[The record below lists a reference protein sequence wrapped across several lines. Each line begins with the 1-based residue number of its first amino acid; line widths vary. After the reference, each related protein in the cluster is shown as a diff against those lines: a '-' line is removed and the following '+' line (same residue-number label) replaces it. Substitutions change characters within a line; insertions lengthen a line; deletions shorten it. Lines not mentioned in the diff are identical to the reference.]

1 MFKRLFDLTI
11 AGSALIVAAPIIV
24 LAALGVK
31 LSSKGPAFYLAQRA
45 GQGGTPFTLFKLRT
59 MHIHQAPN
67 ASAITAA
74 SDSRVFKWGAI
85 LRKTKI
91 DELPQLWNIIRGD
104 MSIVGPR
111 PEDMINVE
119 RFYSNLGH
127 FTLTVKPG
135 LSGVG
140 SIYYYTHGEK
150 LLDVDN
156 PEEVYARDLLPIKLA
171 LEAVYI
177 RRMSVA
183 YDAQIVV
190 RTAIAILKIAAGTT
204 NFAEIREMP
213 AAQKILNEFA
223 ERAAA

>member
-1 MFKRLFDLTI
+1 M
-11 AGSALIVAAPIIV
+11 
-24 LAALGVK
+24 
-31 LSSKGPAFYLAQRA
+31 
-45 GQGGTPFTLFKLRT
+45 
-59 MHIHQAPN
+59 
-67 ASAITAA
+67 
-74 SDSRVFKWGAI
+74 
-85 LRKTKI
+85 
-91 DELPQLWNIIRGD
+91 
-104 MSIVGPR
+104 GPR